1 MSSTSYQICKV
12 SSLDSNNCVVT
23 TQEYETELEG
33 ENSNLDA
40 ENKKLRNQITE
51 LEKIAVQSDKNR
63 AELRQEVRDIEAKL
77 DKSNSANQ
85 KALDKGKNNSK
96 KVVSLEIENEDLQ
109 NEIRRNQFIIEDL
122 QLKFDT

>member
-1 MSSTSYQICKV
+1 M
-12 SSLDSNNCVVT
+12 
-23 TQEYETELEG
+23 
-33 ENSNLDA
+33 
-40 ENKKLRNQITE
+40 
-51 LEKIAVQSDKNR
+51 EKIAVQSDKNR
-63 AELRQEVRDIEAKL
+63 AELRQEVRDIETKL